1 MLRHAGIA
9 AGDALARNAARAT
22 GARSVS
28 MLCVPDPRSRTT
40 RGRGPP
46 FAVGVFRPFAH
57 PRRARK
63 APNLTRPPRISLAPT
78 ADQTSRLH
86 PHDCRTQIL
95 DGSVWCAR
103 VSPATRPDPR
113 APEPWGV
120 PSRRL
125 RATIHLRRSSRHA
138 NRRTDPRLP
147 RAPRSSPR
155 QAAQVPQGQARRRGR
170 VRQQVLREHE
180 LPVRSPS
187 MGRVRGPGQLQR
199 VHRAL
204 RVARL
209 AVSRGRRARA
219 GDAHGAKVPGE
230 VHRERAH
237 HRRSGGDVP
246 AQGELLQQAGD
257 AQLEEVH
264 PVVPALSSSRV
275 FFYSLSTL
283 RD

>member
-22 GARSVS
+22 DARSVS
-28 MLCVPDPRSRTT
+28 MLCVPDPRSPTT

-46 FAVGVFRPFAH
+46 SRLEFFCPSAH
-57 PRRARK
+57 PHGRGRR
-63 APNLTRPPRISLAPT
+63 PNLARPPRISLALT
-78 ADQTSRLH
+78 ADPNRPPPSSR
-86 PHDCRTQIL
+86 PQD
-95 DGSVWCAR
+95 AN
-103 VSPATRPDPR
+103 
-113 APEPWGV
+113 
-120 PSRRL
+120 SRRQ
-125 RATIHLRRSSRHA
+125 RMAT
-138 NRRTDPRLP
+138 
-147 RAPRSSPR
+147 
-155 QAAQVPQGQARRRGR
+155 QVPQGQARRRGR

-180 LPVRSPS
+180 LPVGSSS

-199 VHRAL
+199 DHRAL

-230 VHRERAH
+230 VHRGRAH

-257 AQLEEVH
+257 AELEEVH

-275 FFYSLSTL
+275 FFYSHSTL
-283 RD
+283 RK